1 MLSNR
6 LSFQASRG
14 FTLTELLIVVA
25 IIGILA
31 AIAIPNFLRY
41 QLRARRS
48 EGATNVAAIRTAQV
62 AHFGVRSAF
71 VSPSQ
76 PNPPA
81 HPFDG
86 KRHAWDRKDPA
97 WQMLGYE
104 PEGDVYFQYHTE
116 AGTGAAASAFLI
128 TGIADLD
135 VDGSFAC
142 WTFAKPTYDS
152 SGSPVH
158 PFELPSECGGGME
171 LDEGGNPVPVE
182 PEYDKVVLITG
193 DARY

>member
-1 MLSNR
+1 MFPTR
-6 LSFQASRG
+6 FAGPASRG

-48 EGATNVAAIRTAQV
+48 EGATNVAALRTAQV
-62 AHFGVRSAF
+62 AHFGVRNAF
-71 VSPSQ
+71 VSPSN

-86 KRHAWDRKDPA
+86 QRHPWDHTDPE
-97 WQMLGYE
+97 WRRLGYE
-104 PEGDVYFQYHTE
+104 PEGDVYFQYSTE
-116 AGTGAAASAFLI
+116 ADGPTFFILGV
-128 TGIADLD
+128 TDLD
-135 VDGSFAC
+135 VDGAFAC
-142 WTFAKPTYDS
+142 WTFAKPEYDTDGNPS
-152 SGSPVH
+152 SS
-158 PFELPSECGGGME
+158 FELPPECADATE
-171 LDEGGNPVPVE
+171 LDDDGNPVPVKL
-182 PEYDKVVLITG
+182 EYDKVDLVTG